1 MRYVLTRSRRFITL
15 VERAGDA
22 IITNHVWRVGTAH
35 QNVACFDA
43 VASKAIVT
51 EDVIGRIYTHASLI
65 VACIVGTRNAV
76 VTIHGH
82 AVNAIR
88 AIACFIA
95 IAGIPVVALRI
106 HRARCS
112 SDAAER
118 FAAVFRYVAK
128 CRVWRGRAR
137 TA

>member
-82 AVNAIR
+82 AVNAIG
-88 AIACFIA
+88 AIACFGA
-95 IAGIPVVALRI
+95 IAGIAVVALRI
-106 HRARCS
+106 HRARGRGDTAQCR
-112 SDAAER
+112 AAILC
-118 FAAVFRYVAK
+118 YVA
-128 CRVWRGRAR
+128 
-137 TA
+137 